1 MCDKN
6 KDLGAYSPSSL
17 PLIGHAH
24 PTATSFLGA
33 LIIASQQK
41 SFGADYASIDPNHMA
56 LTEWDSTNL

>member
-6 KDLGAYSPSSL
+6 KGLGAYSPSSL
-17 PLIGHAH
+17 PLIGYAH

-41 SFGADYASIDPNHMA
+41 SFGADYATNDPNQ
-56 LTEWDSTNL
+56 

>member
-33 LIIASQQK
+33 PIIASRQK
-41 SFGADYASIDPNHMA
+41 SFGADYASNGPSQ
-56 LTEWDSTNL
+56 LV